1 MADDYENIDEFYPN
15 KKCKKLIVSD
25 DMIAD
30 MFSKE
35 KLYLIVK
42 KLFIRG
48 RKLNI
53 CLSFMTKSYFT
64 VPKHH
69 IIMKIL
75 SKELQQIPI
84 NHFPDID
91 FKEFLSLYKKSIAE
105 KKSFLVNDSTL

>member
-75 SKELQQIPI
+75 SKRASTNP
-84 NHFPDID
+84 N
-91 FKEFLSLYKKSIAE
+91 
-105 KKSFLVNDSTL
+105 KSFSWYWL